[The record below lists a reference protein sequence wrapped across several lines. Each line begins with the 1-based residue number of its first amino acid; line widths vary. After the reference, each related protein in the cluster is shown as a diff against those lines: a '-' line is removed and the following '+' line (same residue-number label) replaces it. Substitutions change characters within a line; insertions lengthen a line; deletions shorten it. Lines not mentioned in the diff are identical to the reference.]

1 MSPEAAKQVLTSAA
15 HRLGFQACRVARADF
30 LAEEAPSLDAWLA
43 KGFHGSMAYME
54 NHYDKRLDPRK
65 LVPGA
70 KSVISLAY
78 NYFPE
83 KDLADGEKPRL
94 AKYAYG
100 EDYHR
105 VVKDKL
111 FELLDHLRESLGAI
125 QGRCFVDSAPVMERA
140 WAKRSGLGWVG
151 KNSLLLRKHEGSFF
165 FLAELIV
172 DYDFAPDSP
181 VADHCGT
188 CTRCLDACPTGAIVA
203 PEVVDSSRC
212 ISHMTI
218 ELHDALPE
226 EHKAVISPWVFGC
239 DICQDVCPWNR
250 HARPNAEPRFSPSEW
265 PDWTSQDW
273 QELTEETFDRV
284 FGKSALTRRGLEGIR
299 RNLGAR

>member
-1 MSPEAAKQVLTSAA
+1 MTPDAAKQVLTSAA

-151 KNSLLLRKHEGSFF
+151 KNSLLLRKNEGSFF

>member
-1 MSPEAAKQVLTSAA
+1 MTPEAAKQVLTSAA
-15 HRLGFQACRVARADF
+15 DRLGFQACRVARADF

-70 KSVISLAY
+70 KSVVSLAY

-83 KDLADGEKPRL
+83 KDFADGEKPRM
-94 AKYAYG
+94 AKYAFG

-111 FELLDHLRESLGAI
+111 FGLLDSLRESLGAI

-151 KNSLLLRKHEGSFF
+151 KNSLLLRKNEGSFF

-188 CTRCLDACPTGAIVA
+188 CTRCLDACPTGAIIA

-218 ELHDALPE
+218 ELHGALPE
-226 EHKAVISPWVFGC
+226 AHKAAISPWVFGC

-265 PDWTSQDW
+265 PDWTSQD
-273 QELTEETFDRV
+273 
-284 FGKSALTRRGLEGIR
+284 
-299 RNLGAR
+299 

>member
-1 MSPEAAKQVLTSAA
+1 MTPDAAKQVLTSAA

>member
-1 MSPEAAKQVLTSAA
+1 MTPDAAKQVLISAA
-15 HRLGFQACRVARADF
+15 DRLGFQACRVARADF

-273 QELTEETFDRV
+273 QELTEETFERV